1 MPSERERIDRLRLI
15 RTENVGPITFRHL
28 LARFGS
34 ASAAIDALPGLARRG
49 GRARR
54 LAVCPRDRALREM
67 EDNARAGAELVILGD
82 EAYPPLLA
90 ASEDAPPAIS
100 VAGHP
105 HLLARRTV
113 AIVGARNA
121 SANARSFTRAMARE
135 LGEAGYAVVSGLAR
149 GIDAAAHEGS
159 LATGTVAV
167 VAGGI
172 DVVYPPEHA
181 ALQARVAV
189 EGAVVAEAPIGATP
203 MARHFPSRNRIIAG
217 LSLGVAVIEA
227 TAGSGSLI
235 TARFAAD
242 RGREVFAAPGS
253 PLDPRAAGTNRL
265 LRDGANWAESAAD
278 IIEVLA
284 AAGVEDRREDGYG
297 PAPAPEP
304 PAEIG
309 PKQRDLVLGL
319 LDVAAVP
326 VDEVIRECQLSP
338 PVVAV
343 ILLEAELAGLAE
355 RHPGNRVSR
364 RVA

>member
-1 MPSERERIDRLRLI
+1 M
-15 RTENVGPITFRHL
+15 
-28 LARFGS
+28 
-34 ASAAIDALPGLARRG
+34 
-49 GRARR
+49 
-54 LAVCPRDRALREM
+54 
-67 EDNARAGAELVILGD
+67 
-82 EAYPPLLA
+82 
-90 ASEDAPPAIS
+90 
-100 VAGHP
+100 
-105 HLLARRTV
+105 
-113 AIVGARNA
+113 
-121 SANARSFTRAMARE
+121 
-135 LGEAGYAVVSGLAR
+135 
-149 GIDAAAHEGS
+149 
-159 LATGTVAV
+159 
-167 VAGGI
+167 
-172 DVVYPPEHA
+172 
-181 ALQARVAV
+181 QARVAA